1 MEYFNGVKYVK
12 INGVYRQYSY
22 YQLKS
27 LILNKKPKKDK
38 EQFIGFIKM
47 NKKIEKC
54 TKRNFF
60 RDLDWRMVEEKN
72 FVFDNLE
79 KDPLAIE
86 NGAKDDQ
93 GEIIAETGQDK
104 KVFVQDKMIL
114 SGTSKLSGYRRKK
127 RPIFLFQD
135 QINLAGKKYF
145 CPARGAKCH
154 GKFLRDNMKLIT
166 KPAIRRLAR
175 RGGVNGLIYD
185 ETRIEIG
192 EDKTNDETRTPPSDK
207 SLPELSDH
215 HQSGNDKKS
224 DDQTSE
230 VMTTIYSDISELEKI
245 IGETVSEKEA
255 KNDEEKQTQFDQ
267 TPKSLPEPRYG
278 NGNDQTPNDE
288 TEAIEIENDQ
298 DDRDQEI
305 GNGNGNDQTPSY
317 KSLDVNYCVI
327 NKSKL
332 QRLRKIEKEY
342 ISLTQGKENT
352 RGEKIIAEKTNRSQE
367 KAKVKKWK
375 CPVCGKTMK
384 DIVSAINQHS
394 RIHIEEAKL
403 ECNFSGCKY
412 KTNRPNILK
421 QHKKNNHETK
431 KKCKVCSKNFPN
443 RKDLQEHT
451 KVHTTTICPV
461 CDKKF
466 PSKSNMTKHV
476 TSVHQEKKFTCKE
489 CNKQYCNNQTLKFH
503 INRHHSNDQP

>member
-12 INGVYRQYSY
+12 INGVYRQFSY

-27 LILNKKPKKDK
+27 LILNQKPKKDK

-79 KDPLAIE
+79 KHPLAIE

-93 GEIIAETGQDK
+93 GEIIAETRDEQTPIRNAK
-104 KVFVQDKMIL
+104 
-114 SGTSKLSGYRRKK
+114 TRR
-127 RPIFLFQD
+127 R
-135 QINLAGKKYF
+135 NLNVMVDHIRGRKGGRGLGKG
-145 CPARGAKCH
+145 GAKCH

-166 KPAIRRLAR
+166 KPDIRRLAR
-175 RGGVNGLIYD
+175 RGGGKRIYGLIYD
-185 ETRIEIG
+185 ESLDICHW
-192 EDKTNDETRTPPSDK
+192 TNDETRTPPSDK

-215 HQSGNDKKS
+215 HQSGNDQKS
-224 DDQTSE
+224 DDQTSK
-230 VMTTIYSDISELEKI
+230 VITIIYSNISELDDI
-245 IGETVSEKEA
+245 IGETETEA

-267 TPKSLPEPRYG
+267 TPKSLPEHRYG
-278 NGNDQTPNDE
+278 NGNDQTTNDE

-298 DDRDQEI
+298 DNQDQEI
-305 GNGNGNDQTPSY
+305 GFGNDQTPNDETEAI
-317 KSLDVNYCVI
+317 KI
-327 NKSKL
+327 EL

-375 CPVCGKTMK
+375 CTECGKTMK
-384 DIVSAINQHS
+384 NIVSAINQHLG
-394 RIHIEEAKL
+394 IHIEKDKL
-403 ECNFSGCKY
+403 ECNVPGCEY

>member
-1 MEYFNGVKYVK
+1 MKWKMKWKMKYVK
-12 INGVYRQYSY
+12 INGVYRQFSY
-22 YQLKS
+22 CQLKS
-27 LILNKKPKKDK
+27 RILNQKPKK
-38 EQFIGFIKM
+38 QFIGLNKM
-47 NKKIEKC
+47 YKKIEKC

-215 HQSGNDKKS
+215 HQSGNDQKS

-230 VMTTIYSDISELEKI
+230 VITIIYSNISELDKI
-245 IGETVSEKEA
+245 IGETVSETEA

-267 TPKSLPEPRYG
+267 TPKSLPEHRYG
-278 NGNDQTPNDE
+278 NGNDQTTNDE

-298 DDRDQEI
+298 DNQDQEI
-305 GNGNGNDQTPSY
+305 GFGNDQTPNDETEAI
-317 KSLDVNYCVI
+317 KI
-327 NKSKL
+327 EL

-367 KAKVKKWK
+367 KAKVKKQSGGFLGTLLEVGLPILVLK
-375 CPVCGKTMK
+375 LTKQFK
-384 DIVSAINQHS
+384 DGSTKN
-394 RIHIEEAKL
+394 
-403 ECNFSGCKY
+403 SG
-412 KTNRPNILK
+412 
-421 QHKKNNHETK
+421 
-431 KKCKVCSKNFPN
+431 
-443 RKDLQEHT
+443 
-451 KVHTTTICPV
+451 
-461 CDKKF
+461 
-466 PSKSNMTKHV
+466 
-476 TSVHQEKKFTCKE
+476 
-489 CNKQYCNNQTLKFH
+489 
-503 INRHHSNDQP
+503 

>member
-1 MEYFNGVKYVK
+1 MKMEYEMKWKMKWKMKYVK
-12 INGVYRQYSY
+12 INGVYRQFSY
-22 YQLKS
+22 CQLKS
-27 LILNKKPKKDK
+27 RILNQKPKK
-38 EQFIGFIKM
+38 QFIGLNKM
-47 NKKIEKC
+47 YKKIEKC

-192 EDKTNDETRTPPSDK
+192 EDKTNDET
-207 SLPELSDH
+207 PELSDH

-288 TEAIEIENDQ
+288 TEAIKIENDQ
-298 DDRDQEI
+298 D
-305 GNGNGNDQTPSY
+305 
-317 KSLDVNYCVI
+317 K
-327 NKSKL
+327 
-332 QRLRKIEKEY
+332 
-342 ISLTQGKENT
+342 
-352 RGEKIIAEKTNRSQE
+352 KIIAEKTNRSQE

-412 KTNRPNILK
+412 KANRPWLLK
-421 QHKKNNHETK
+421 QHKKINHETK

-476 TSVHQEKKFTCKE
+476 ASVHEEKKFTCKE

>member
-1 MEYFNGVKYVK
+1 M
-12 INGVYRQYSY
+12 
-22 YQLKS
+22 
-27 LILNKKPKKDK
+27 
-38 EQFIGFIKM
+38 
-47 NKKIEKC
+47 
-54 TKRNFF
+54 
-60 RDLDWRMVEEKN
+60 
-72 FVFDNLE
+72 
-79 KDPLAIE
+79 
-86 NGAKDDQ
+86 
-93 GEIIAETGQDK
+93 
-104 KVFVQDKMIL
+104 
-114 SGTSKLSGYRRKK
+114 
-127 RPIFLFQD
+127 
-135 QINLAGKKYF
+135 
-145 CPARGAKCH
+145 
-154 GKFLRDNMKLIT
+154 
-166 KPAIRRLAR
+166 
-175 RGGVNGLIYD
+175 
-185 ETRIEIG
+185 
-192 EDKTNDETRTPPSDK
+192 
-207 SLPELSDH
+207 PELSDH

-298 DDRDQEI
+298 DDQDQEI
-305 GNGNGNDQTPSY
+305 GFGNGNDQTPN
-317 KSLDVNYCVI
+317 DETEAI
-327 NKSKL
+327 
-332 QRLRKIEKEY
+332 KIENDQDK
-342 ISLTQGKENT
+342 
-352 RGEKIIAEKTNRSQE
+352 KIIAEKTNRSQE

-412 KTNRPNILK
+412 KTNRPYILK
-421 QHKKNNHETK
+421 QHKKINHETK

-443 RKDLQEHT
+443 RTVLQEHT

-476 TSVHQEKKFTCKE
+476 ASVHEEKKFTCKE

>member
-1 MEYFNGVKYVK
+1 MKWKMKWKMKYVK
-12 INGVYRQYSY
+12 INGVYRQFSY
-22 YQLKS
+22 CQLKS
-27 LILNKKPKKDK
+27 RILNQKPKK
-38 EQFIGFIKM
+38 QFIGLNKM
-47 NKKIEKC
+47 YKKIEKC

-192 EDKTNDETRTPPSDK
+192 EDKTNDET
-207 SLPELSDH
+207 PELSDH

-288 TEAIEIENDQ
+288 TEAIKIENNQ
-298 DDRDQEI
+298 D
-305 GNGNGNDQTPSY
+305 
-317 KSLDVNYCVI
+317 K
-327 NKSKL
+327 
-332 QRLRKIEKEY
+332 
-342 ISLTQGKENT
+342 
-352 RGEKIIAEKTNRSQE
+352 KIIAEKTNRSQE

-412 KTNRPNILK
+412 KTNRPYILK
-421 QHKKNNHETK
+421 QHKKINHETK

-476 TSVHQEKKFTCKE
+476 ASVHEEKKFTCKE

>member
-1 MEYFNGVKYVK
+1 M
-12 INGVYRQYSY
+12 
-22 YQLKS
+22 
-27 LILNKKPKKDK
+27 
-38 EQFIGFIKM
+38 
-47 NKKIEKC
+47 
-54 TKRNFF
+54 
-60 RDLDWRMVEEKN
+60 
-72 FVFDNLE
+72 
-79 KDPLAIE
+79 
-86 NGAKDDQ
+86 
-93 GEIIAETGQDK
+93 
-104 KVFVQDKMIL
+104 
-114 SGTSKLSGYRRKK
+114 
-127 RPIFLFQD
+127 
-135 QINLAGKKYF
+135 
-145 CPARGAKCH
+145 
-154 GKFLRDNMKLIT
+154 
-166 KPAIRRLAR
+166 
-175 RGGVNGLIYD
+175 
-185 ETRIEIG
+185 
-192 EDKTNDETRTPPSDK
+192 
-207 SLPELSDH
+207 PELSDH
-215 HQSGNDKKS
+215 HQSGNDQKS

-288 TEAIEIENDQ
+288 TEAIKIENDQ
-298 DDRDQEI
+298 D
-305 GNGNGNDQTPSY
+305 
-317 KSLDVNYCVI
+317 K
-327 NKSKL
+327 
-332 QRLRKIEKEY
+332 
-342 ISLTQGKENT
+342 
-352 RGEKIIAEKTNRSQE
+352 KIIAEKTNRSQE

-412 KTNRPNILK
+412 KTNRPYILK
-421 QHKKNNHETK
+421 QHKKINHETK

-476 TSVHQEKKFTCKE
+476 ASVHEEKKFTCKE

>member
-1 MEYFNGVKYVK
+1 MKMEYEMKWKMKWKMKYVK
-12 INGVYRQYSY
+12 INGVYRQFSY
-22 YQLKS
+22 CQLKS
-27 LILNKKPKKDK
+27 RILNQKPKK
-38 EQFIGFIKM
+38 QFIGLNKM
-47 NKKIEKC
+47 YKKIEKC

-93 GEIIAETGQDK
+93 GEIIAETGLDK

-175 RGGVNGLIYD
+175 RGGVNGVIYD

-215 HQSGNDKKS
+215 HQSGNDQKS

-278 NGNDQTPNDE
+278 NGNDQTTNDE

-298 DDRDQEI
+298 DDQDQEI
-305 GNGNGNDQTPSY
+305 GFGNGNDQTPN
-317 KSLDVNYCVI
+317 DETEAI
-327 NKSKL
+327 
-332 QRLRKIEKEY
+332 KIENDQDK
-342 ISLTQGKENT
+342 
-352 RGEKIIAEKTNRSQE
+352 KIIAEKTNRSQE

-412 KTNRPNILK
+412 KTNRPYILK
-421 QHKKNNHETK
+421 QHKKINHETK

-443 RKDLQEHT
+443 RTVLQEHT

-476 TSVHQEKKFTCKE
+476 ASVHEEKKFTCKE